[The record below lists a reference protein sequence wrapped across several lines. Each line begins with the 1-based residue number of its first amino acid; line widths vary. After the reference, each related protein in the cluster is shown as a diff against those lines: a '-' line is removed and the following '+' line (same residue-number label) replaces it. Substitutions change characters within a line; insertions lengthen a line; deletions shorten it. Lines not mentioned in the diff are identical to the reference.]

1 MIPLIEAD
9 IDGERLMMGR
19 RQGGQGQFFY
29 SFDLD
34 QVVPADHLARQID
47 SVLDLGWVHKEL
59 APYYSHTG
67 RPSIDPVLMI
77 RMLIVG
83 YVFAIRSERQLCAE
97 VRVNLAYRWFCKL
110 GIEDN
115 IPDHSVFCRARHE
128 RFHDSN
134 ALRRVFEA
142 VVATCIAAGLVG
154 GEAFSVDASL
164 IKADV
169 DKKKRVPGDQP
180 IAWPKPEEASRAV
193 REYLAA
199 LDAARSNEKN
209 EDGDGEGTSG
219 SDRRSKLPKEV
230 SMTDP
235 QAAWVTRPG
244 VNPFFAYDA
253 NYLIDNKAGIILDA
267 EGTRANRIAEIA
279 VTRTMLERVGGRF
292 NLWPQRL
299 AGDTVYGAV
308 RLLKWLVD
316 RKITPHVPVW
326 DKSARPDGSFSRADF
341 VFDRERNIYVCP
353 GGAALT
359 STGNIDQGHTVYYRA
374 NKNDCS
380 TCSLKPKCTTAVVRK
395 VTRDVDE
402 DVRDQVRALANTEAF
417 QQSRRE
423 RKKVEMRFAH
433 MKRILRLDRLRLRG
447 LSGARDEVLLTA
459 TAQNLRRLV
468 KFICRP
474 PPSAAACPA

>member
-1 MIPLIEAD
+1 
-9 IDGERLMMGR
+9 MMGR
-19 RQGGQGQFFY
+19 RESGQGQFFY

-34 QVVPADHLARQID
+34 KVVPPDHLVRQID
-47 SVLDLGWVHKEL
+47 GLLDLSWVHKEL

-83 YVFAIRSERQLCAE
+83 YVFAIRSERRLCSE
-97 VRVNLAYRWFCKL
+97 VQVNLAYRWFCKL
-110 GIEDN
+110 GIEDS

-128 RFHDSN
+128 RFRDSD
-134 ALRRVFEA
+134 ALRRVFES
-142 VVATCIAAGLVG
+142 VVAMCIAAGFVG

-180 IAWPKPEEASRAV
+180 IAWPRAEEASRAV

-199 LDAARSNEKN
+199 LDAARADEK
-209 EDGDGEGTSG
+209 E
-219 SDRRSKLPKEV
+219 SDRDDDGSRSDAGSRAKPPKQV
-230 SMTDP
+230 SLTDP
-235 QAAWVTRPG
+235 QATWITRPG
-244 VNPFFAYDA
+244 VDPFFAYDA
-253 NYLIDNKAGIILDA
+253 NYLIDNKAGIIIDA
-267 EGTRANRIAEIA
+267 EGTGANRTMEITVA
-279 VTRTMLERVGGRF
+279 QTMVERVSRYF
-292 NLWPQRL
+292 ELWPQRL

-326 DKSARPDGSFSRADF
+326 DKSARHDGTFNRSDF
-341 VFDRERNIYVCP
+341 VFDRERNVYTCP
-353 GGAALT
+353 GGAELT
-359 STGNIDQGHTVYYRA
+359 STGNIDQGHIVYYRA
-374 NKNDCS
+374 SKNDCS
-380 TCSLKPKCTTAVVRK
+380 VCLLKPKCTTAVARK
-395 VTRDVDE
+395 ITRDLDE
-402 DVRDQVRALANTEAF
+402 DIRDHVRILANTEAF

-459 TAQNLRRLV
+459 TAQNLRRLA
-468 KFICRP
+468 KLLCRS
-474 PPSAAACPA
+474 PPSYATACAA